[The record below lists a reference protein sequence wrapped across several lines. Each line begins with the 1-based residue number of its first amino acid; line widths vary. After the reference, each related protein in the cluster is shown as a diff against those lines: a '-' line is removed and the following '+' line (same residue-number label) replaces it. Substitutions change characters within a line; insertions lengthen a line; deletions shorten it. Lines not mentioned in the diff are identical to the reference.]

1 MNLWKLLNFIIHKI
15 IYENYWIHKKTFLKK
30 IFLKRYDVHKLLKQ
44 MGIGWPFS
52 PWADLSELSVT
63 ARNLKIAKVL
73 QRATIEVSEKGT
85 EPVAG
90 TLSKITA
97 YSMPPIVKVD
107 RSFHFTICEETSGML
122 LFWGRVVNPALLWPA
137 ACMSV

>member
-15 IYENYWIHKKTFLKK
+15 IYENYWIHKKTSKK
-30 IFLKRYDVHKLLKQ
+30 IFFKRYAVHELLKQ
-44 MGIGWPFS
+44 MGIGWTFS
-52 PWADLSELSVT
+52 PWADLRELSVT

-97 YSMPPIVKVD
+97 YSVPPIIKVD

-122 LFWGRVVNPALLWPA
+122 LFSGKVVNPPLLWPVTR
-137 ACMSV
+137 MSV